1 MAEELEAGTPPN
13 QEQAECEVMERSND
27 LSFDTSVKEAKSKME
42 VAKEMLAIRK
52 HRRSQIVGLTR
63 QGFLLRVPVKYQTE
77 DDEMVLIK
85 ELKQRYISEVFDLK
99 EIPYSIK
106 E

>member
-1 MAEELEAGTPPN
+1 MAEELEAGTSPD
-13 QEQAECEVMERSND
+13 QEQAKCEVTERSND
-27 LSFDTSVKEAKSKME
+27 LSSDATVKEAKSKME
-42 VAKEMLAIRK
+42 VAKEKLAIRK

-63 QGFLLRVPVKYQTE
+63 KGFLQRVSVENQTE
-77 DDEMVLIK
+77 DDEMVPIK